1 MIPKKLHYAWFGGE
15 KPQYLVDNLKSW
27 KKFLPDYEIIEWNNE
42 NWDVSKYLFSKYHY
56 DEKKYGFVI
65 DPLRVDVLRQYG
77 GIYIDADVTITQNLD
92 RFLNSPLFLGMHFTN
107 AIGTA
112 LVGAEKNNPVMV
124 DLDEFYKNITFED
137 LQDES
142 FDKVSNGVFTRYMV
156 EKYPEFKMAN
166 RTQKISDGIMI
177 YPKQY
182 FVLPALVHKHNF
194 AIHANEGSWKST
206 NIVNTEENDNITV
219 TKKLVRFILGPTLMS
234 WRRNQKQMEQNSLYQ
249 LYLERGKK

>member
-42 NWDVSKYLFSKYHY
+42 NWDVNKYLFSKYYY

-65 DPLRVDVLRQYG
+65 DPLRVDVLRRYG
-77 GIYIDADVTITQNLD
+77 GIYIDADVTITQSLD
-92 RFLNSPLFLGMHFTN
+92 RFLNSSLFLGMHFNN
-107 AIGTA
+107 AVGTA
-112 LVGAEKNNPVMV
+112 LVGAEKNNPVMT
-124 DLDEFYKNITFED
+124 DLDEFYKNVTFED

-142 FDKVSNGVFTRYMV
+142 FDKVSNGIFTRYMV
-156 EKYPEFKMAN
+156 ENYPEFKMIN
-166 RTQKISDGIMI
+166 RTQKLNGGFMI

-182 FVLPALVHKHNF
+182 FVLPALAHKHNF
-194 AIHANEGSWKST
+194 AIHANEGSWNLSSDVGDKT
-206 NIVNTEENDNITV
+206 NDYTI
-219 TKKLVRFILGPTLMS
+219 KKIGRAILGPTLIS
-234 WRRNQKQMEQNSLYQ
+234 WRRNQKQMKKNSLYQ